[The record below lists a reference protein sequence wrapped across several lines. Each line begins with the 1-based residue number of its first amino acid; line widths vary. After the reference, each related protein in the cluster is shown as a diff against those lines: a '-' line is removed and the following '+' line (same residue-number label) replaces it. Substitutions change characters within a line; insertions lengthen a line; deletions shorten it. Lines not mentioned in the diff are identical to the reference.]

1 MLDCAHMGVKEQQ
14 PSPEQLEKLAQI
26 LGDVFIQRWDL
37 YARQLDDGRY
47 VCIRQPLTQAHLEA
61 HLRGDITLGTY
72 VLDAKSN
79 GRFMVL
85 DADDEPDW
93 RRLNGVASAL
103 RDMGAAS
110 YLERSRRGGH
120 LWLFFDEP
128 LPGPDIRQFGK
139 GLLTH
144 FNIDSV
150 ELFPKQGCLKTGPGS
165 LVRLPFG
172 VHRRSGQRY
181 GFYDTKGRPLA
192 PALSSQIM
200 VLEDREM
207 VPQPLFERFRNIGA
221 PEPKRAEITSNRRL
235 KQTSVGLPSE
245 RIKKAVPLRA
255 FVAQYVE
262 LSASGTGCCPF
273 HDDNSPSFSVNEE
286 EGYWHC
292 FACEKGG
299 SVIDFYMALKN
310 CDFQTA
316 IRDLVAQTS
325 VVGCGQDSRGTLR

>member
-1 MLDCAHMGVKEQQ
+1 MGVKEQQ
-14 PSPEQLEKLAQI
+14 PNPEQIKELAQI

-72 VLDAKSN
+72 VLDAESN

-93 RRLNGVASAL
+93 RRLKGVSQAL
-103 RDMGAAS
+103 HSLDTVS
-110 YLERSRRGGH
+110 YLEYSRRGGH
-120 LWLFFDEP
+120 FWLFFDEP
-128 LPGPDIRQFGK
+128 LPGSEIRAFGR

-144 FNIDSV
+144 FHIDNV
-150 ELFPKQGCLKTGPGS
+150 ELFPKQDQWKSGPGS

-172 VHRRSGQRY
+172 VHRKSGKRY
-181 GFYDTKGRPLA
+181 GFYDVNGRQLV
-192 PALSSQIM
+192 PALSRQLM

-207 VPQPLFERFRNIGA
+207 VPQPVFERFRNVAA
-221 PEPKRAEITSNRRL
+221 PAPAQAEITSNSWL
-235 KQTSVGLPSE
+235 KRTSAENGTGLPSE
-245 RIKKAVPLRA
+245 RIKKALPLRA
-255 FVAQYVE
+255 FVSQYVE

-273 HDDNSPSFSVNEE
+273 HDDNVPSFSVNEE

-292 FACEKGG
+292 FACNKGG
-299 SVIDFYMALKN
+299 SVIDFWMTLN
-310 CDFQTA
+310 DCDFQTA
-316 IRDLVAQTS
+316 VRDLAQ
-325 VVGCGQDSRGTLR
+325 QML

>member
-1 MLDCAHMGVKEQQ
+1 MGVKEQQ
-14 PSPEQLEKLAQI
+14 PNPEQIEELAQI
-26 LGDVFIQRWDL
+26 LGDIFVQRWDL
-37 YARQLDDGRY
+37 YARQLDDSRY
-47 VCIRQPLTQAHLEA
+47 VCIREPLTQAHLEA

-72 VLDAKSN
+72 VLDAESN

-85 DADDEPDW
+85 DADNDPDW
-93 RRLNGVASAL
+93 RRLVGVSQAL
-103 RDMGAAS
+103 HSLDTVS
-110 YLERSRRGGH
+110 YLEHSRRGGH
-120 LWLFFDEP
+120 LWLFFTEP
-128 LPGPDIRQFGK
+128 RPGREIRAFGK

-144 FNIDSV
+144 SNIDSV
-150 ELFPKQGCLKTGPGS
+150 ELFPKQDQLKSGPGS

-172 VHRRSGQRY
+172 VHQRSGQPY

-192 PALSSQIM
+192 SALSRQIM
-200 VLEDREM
+200 ALEDREM
-207 VPQPLFERFRNIGA
+207 VPGPVFERFRNIAA
-221 PEPKRAEITSNRRL
+221 PAPVQAVITSNRRL

-245 RIKKAVPLRA
+245 RIKKAVPLQA